1 MGTSISTR
9 CLSEAEIKA
18 AHRAK
23 MLQVA
28 EHFVK
33 SVPPWLPD
41 VLSDWSFEVRSQSS
55 IDAIWPTKREMW
67 DSLAHAG
74 DLALQLSDALK
85 QVGVAGFLATN
96 SEAKSEQILEDL
108 AAQLSEFAGFA
119 AQARNSP
126 QLVGDDG
133 EILPGAGKPLSAG
146 VMPAKYVCAAIIAE
160 VISFFRQQG
169 NPEPTKQDTRA
180 AADPFWTSWSAHKG
194 WGNDPR
200 TVWKRYFE
208 AADDPRLAPFRKQV
222 RRQLNIRSAR
232 AIHRT

>member
-108 AAQLSEFAGFA
+108 AAQHNERAERVAANAPAPLPVASSFTDRYAEFLFEPGLSDFRRRVDSGVFPDNSRDNREASA
-119 AQARNSP
+119 A
-126 QLVGDDG
+126 
-133 EILPGAGKPLSAG
+133 
-146 VMPAKYVCAAIIAE
+146 
-160 VISFFRQQG
+160 
-169 NPEPTKQDTRA
+169 
-180 AADPFWTSWSAHKG
+180 
-194 WGNDPR
+194 
-200 TVWKRYFE
+200 
-208 AADDPRLAPFRKQV
+208 
-222 RRQLNIRSAR
+222 RSSSST
-232 AIHRT
+232 HR